1 MAANN
6 SRIRATPGIHET
18 FGFASG
24 LSLSPVMTRA
34 HRHDDLE
41 VLVPLHGA
49 AVLDRAGAVH
59 AIGADQYAVFW
70 AGAPHRVR
78 EVGPVDPADPAAS
91 ADVAVGWV
99 TVPLVQAMGWRTL
112 APGFVRRLL
121 AGEVLVVPAPATL
134 EVSLQAWRH
143 DIGTTPARTTA
154 ASREVEA
161 QLIRASHA
169 VPAAGSSPAT
179 PVEKG
184 SQALA
189 TDLTSWISQHFTEQV
204 TLERAAAA
212 VHVHPSTASAA
223 FRRHLGVTIGDY
235 LAQCRTAEAQR
246 LLISTDATIDDI
258 ARRAGFGSTSRLY
271 ARFAA
276 EVGQSP
282 GAYRRTMR

>member
-1 MAANN
+1 MSADG
-6 SRIRATPGIHET
+6 SRIRATPAVHET
-18 FGFASG
+18 FGFACG

-41 VLVPLHGA
+41 VLLPLHGT
-49 AVLDRAGAVH
+49 AVLDRAGAVR
-59 AIGADQYAVFW
+59 AVDPDQCAVFW

-78 EVGPVDPADPAAS
+78 EVDRTDPATS

-99 TVPLVQAMGWRTL
+99 TVPLVQALGWRTL
-112 APGFVRRLL
+112 APGFLRRML
-121 AGEVLVVPAPATL
+121 AGEVLVVPAPVTL
-134 EVSLQAWRH
+134 EALLQTWRH

-154 ASREVEA
+154 AGREVEA

-169 VPAAGSSPAT
+169 APAGGSTRAT
-179 PVEKG
+179 PVEQG

-189 TDLTSWISQHFTEQV
+189 TDLASWLSRHFTEEV
-204 TLERAAAA
+204 SLARAAAA

-223 FRRHLGVTIGDY
+223 FRRHLGVTIGEY

-246 LLISTDATIDDI
+246 LLISTDATIGDV

-271 ARFAA
+271 ARFAD

-282 GAYRRTMR
+282 AAYRRAMR